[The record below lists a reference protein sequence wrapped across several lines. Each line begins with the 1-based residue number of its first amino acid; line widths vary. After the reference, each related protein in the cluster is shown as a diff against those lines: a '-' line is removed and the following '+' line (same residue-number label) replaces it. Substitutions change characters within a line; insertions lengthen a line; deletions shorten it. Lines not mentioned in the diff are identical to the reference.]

1 MRNLFKQWMLPLPLL
16 LAACG
21 GKQPPVYGDGFPVA
35 KPMDLV
41 HAGAVVEA
49 RFELPPP
56 WEDDPRPRTFLI
68 GFRTGGPP
76 GRPDMKPGDADFLD
90 KAELPLRV
98 QLWKVDGSDET
109 PVVLHRLNPSTV
121 PGSPVFI
128 QASSDVFPM
137 RSPTGADSN
146 SLVKVGKYDMSMA
159 YRQFEVASAT
169 AESLSPG
176 RYRLQV
182 TNLQQNSRI
191 AHLKVELLVANYN
204 VK

>member
-1 MRNLFKQWMLPLPLL
+1 M
-16 LAACG
+16 
-21 GKQPPVYGDGFPVA
+21 
-35 KPMDLV
+35 
-41 HAGAVVEA
+41 
-49 RFELPPP
+49 
-56 WEDDPRPRTFLI
+56 
-68 GFRTGGPP
+68 
-76 GRPDMKPGDADFLD
+76 D

-98 QLWKVDGSDET
+98 QLWKVDGSHQT
-109 PVVLHRLNPSTV
+109 PVVLHRLNPSTA

-128 QASSDVFPM
+128 QAHSDVFPL

-146 SLVKVGKYDMSMA
+146 SLVKVGKYDMSTA

-169 AESLSPG
+169 AQSLSPG

-182 TNLQQNSRI
+182 TNLQENPRI